1 MRFSW
6 QIYWGGL
13 PFSPPVE
20 KRVPEDEMARWH
32 HQCNRHELGQTP
44 GDDEGQRGLACCS
57 PRGCK
62 ESDIPGRL
70 NNNNNN
76 MMSGKRWA
84 GQMPFLH
91 CFLTGFMWI
100 SHCVEVVSHSSLYA
114 LHIPQDPPQNRCQ
127 KTAINEWISELG
139 RKEEMEGWRE
149 EENEWMNERMNERTD
164 NKNG

>member
-6 QIYWGGL
+6 HIYWGGL

-20 KRVPEDEMARWH
+20 KRVSEDEMAGWH

-44 GDDEGQRGLACCS
+44 GHAAVHGVA
-57 PRGCK
+57 
-62 ESDIPGRL
+62 ESDIPGRP
-70 NNNNNN
+70 NNNN

-91 CFLTGFMWI
+91 CFLIGFMWI
-100 SHCVEVVSHSSLYA
+100 SHWVEVVSHSSLYA
-114 LHIPQDPPQNRCQ
+114 LHIPQDPSQNRCQ

-149 EENEWMNERMNERTD
+149 EENEWMNEWMNERTD